1 MQLQDRDGGGVK
13 DPGTLYS
20 KFSKFALRQMSTNE
34 KDKILKAVDDAYIK
48 NKDRLIKFFSDKGFD
63 KSESANLTNAMKN
76 AVYFLETHEYDRHD
90 IEISLRN
97 EIKEQ
102 LASRKKEIASLLDG
116 KQILKD
122 IIPVMDWDAILKSKI
137 KLIENHEFNKSRAG
151 KNKSLQMALEPLFW
165 RLARLQIGQSRQ
177 VNIVFDLFV
186 EFDFDD
192 YARDD
197 YHTADQ
203 LLGKKEKKE
212 RIRKQFQQPAMKSR
226 QKYAT
231 LFGWSD

>member
-1 MQLQDRDGGGVK
+1 M
-13 DPGTLYS
+13 
-20 KFSKFALRQMSTNE
+20 ATNE

-48 NKDRLIKFFSDKGFD
+48 NKDRLIKFFSDIGFD
-63 KSESANLTNAMKN
+63 KSESANLTNAIKN

-102 LASRKKEIASLLDG
+102 LVSRKKEIASLMAG
-116 KQILKD
+116 KKILKD
-122 IIPVMDWDAILKSKI
+122 IVPMMDWDALLKLKI
-137 KLIENHEFNKSRAG
+137 KSIDNHEFNKSRAG

>member
-1 MQLQDRDGGGVK
+1 M
-13 DPGTLYS
+13 
-20 KFSKFALRQMSTNE
+20 ALSE
-34 KDKILKAVDDAYIK
+34 KDKIIKAVEDAYVK
-48 NKDRLIKFFSDKGFD
+48 NKARLIKFFSDRGFD
-63 KSESANLTNAMKN
+63 KSESAKLAHTLRN
-76 AVYFLETHEYDRHD
+76 AVYFLETHEYDRHE

-97 EIKEQ
+97 EIKKK
-102 LASRKKEIASLLDG
+102 LASRKKDILTLIDRKE
-116 KQILKD
+116 ILKD
-122 IIPVMDWDAILKSKI
+122 IVPVMDWDAILKLKI
-137 KLIENHEFNKSRAG
+137 RLIDEHELNTSRAG

-177 VNIVFDLFV
+177 VNIVYDLFV
-186 EFDFDD
+186 EFNFDD

-231 LFGWSD
+231 LFGWAD

>member
-1 MQLQDRDGGGVK
+1 MPL
-13 DPGTLYS
+13 S
-20 KFSKFALRQMSTNE
+20 E
-34 KDKILKAVDDAYIK
+34 KDKIVKAVEDAYLK
-48 NKDRLIKFFSDKGFD
+48 NKDRLIKFFSDKGFN
-63 KSESANLTNAMKN
+63 KSESANLAHTMKN
-76 AVYFLETHEYDRHD
+76 AVYFLETHEHYRHD

-97 EIKEQ
+97 EIKEE
-102 LASRKKEIASLLDG
+102 LASRKKEIVSLMG
-116 KQILKD
+116 SKNILKD
-122 IIPVMDWDAILKSKI
+122 IIPEMDWDAMLEFQI
-137 KLIENHEFNKSRAG
+137 KLIDEHELNKTRAG

-165 RLARLQIGQSRQ
+165 RFARLQIGQSRQ

-186 EFDFDD
+186 KFDFDD

-231 LFGWSD
+231 LFGWAN

>member
-1 MQLQDRDGGGVK
+1 MPL
-13 DPGTLYS
+13 S
-20 KFSKFALRQMSTNE
+20 E
-34 KDKILKAVDDAYIK
+34 KDKIVKAVEDAYLK
-48 NKDRLIKFFSDKGFD
+48 NKDRLIKFFSDKGFN
-63 KSESANLTNAMKN
+63 KSESANLAHTMKN
-76 AVYFLETHEYDRHD
+76 AVYFLETHEHYRHD

-97 EIKEQ
+97 EIKEE
-102 LASRKKEIASLLDG
+102 LASRKKEIVSLMG
-116 KQILKD
+116 SKNILKD
-122 IIPVMDWDAILKSKI
+122 IVPEMDWDAMLEFQI
-137 KLIENHEFNKSRAG
+137 KLIDEHELNKTRAG

-165 RLARLQIGQSRQ
+165 RFARLQIGQSRQ
-177 VNIVFDLFV
+177 VNIVFDLF
-186 EFDFDD
+186 EDFNFDD

-231 LFGWSD
+231 LFGWAN